1 MRFRLPVAALALT
14 LLASAAAAD
23 DVTTTAGKKLS
34 GKLVAVDAQGIAFS
48 TGEAKVTI
56 PARDIVLVDF
66 GNKPVAV
73 PKDVTYS
80 EIELTDGSV
89 FRAAKFALKGKV
101 MTTEL
106 LPGGPTPPP
115 AYELPMGAVFSAMKR
130 ADDPKA
136 RDAWKKLLA
145 GRGKRDMYVMQQ
157 ETGLTYQQGTIL
169 SGSADGTTLSFESES
184 GGKGTDLRQSRA
196 AGLVFYQP
204 QQASVP
210 PTVCRVVDVY
220 GNTLNAAAVAIAP
233 DGVSV
238 TTVAGAVVK
247 YPSVAAL
254 VRFDYE
260 SGNLAYLSDLQP
272 LVDAPNEKPEDAKLE
287 PRPADGKLKD
297 QTTANTP
304 LKLDGVLYAKG
315 VCVIPETAL
324 TYNLN
329 GDFAQFKA
337 VAGIDENG
345 MSALP
350 AARLIIEADG
360 QVVFNEVLRRKDKPK
375 GVTLAVK
382 GVKQLRLI
390 VEVDTPPVN
399 GEYVALAEAR
409 VQK

>member
-1 MRFRLPVAALALT
+1 MRFRFPVAVLALT

-34 GKLVAVDAQGIAFS
+34 GKLVGVDAQGIAFS
-48 TGEAKVTI
+48 TGDAKVTI

-66 GNKPVAV
+66 GNKPVPLA
-73 PKDVTYS
+73 KDATHS
-80 EIELTDGSV
+80 EIELTDGSI
-89 FRAAKFALKGKV
+89 FRVAKFALKGKNL
-101 MTTEL
+101 TTEL
-106 LPGGPTPPP
+106 LPGAMGSPPV
-115 AYELPMGAVFSAMKR
+115 YDLPMGTVFSAMKR
-130 ADDPKA
+130 ADDPKV
-136 RDAWKKLLA
+136 REAWKKLIA

-169 SGSADGTTLSFESES
+169 SGSDDGTTLSFESES
-184 GGKGTDLRQSRA
+184 GGKPADLRQSRA

-204 QQASVP
+204 QLAVIP

-220 GNTLNAAAVAIAP
+220 GNTLNAAAVAIGA
-233 DGVSV
+233 DSIAV
-238 TTVAGAVVK
+238 TTIAGATVK
-247 YPSVAAL
+247 YSSAAAL

-272 LVDAPNEKPEDAKLE
+272 QVDAPKEAPEVAKLE
-287 PRPADGKLKD
+287 PRPMGQLFKD
-297 QTTANTP
+297 QVLANTP
-304 LKLDGVLYAKG
+304 LKLDGVVYAKG
-315 VCVIPETAL
+315 LCVIPETAL
-324 TYNLN
+324 TFNLN
-329 GDFAQFKA
+329 GDFTQFKA

-350 AARLIIEADG
+350 SARLIIEADG